1 MKLNNETLTTSFS
14 DPRDL
19 ERSTMNDFDT
29 CPACGLA
36 LNCSGCGEPIEN
48 IIAQSSLAA
57 ELDALEKSKLEA
69 LAVVAKERDAL
80 AEDLN
85 RRLIEI
91 AALKTRVAKMNNC
104 FYHWNKSWPN
114 NCRWNICIISRH
126 IVNRKLS
133 FYFPFTT
140 LIFNSNFVQKIFVAS
155 THSYLLIFTDKGRMF
170 WLKVYEI
177 PLASRTAKGR
187 PLVNLVRLAP
197 DERVCGILPVRNFEE
212 GRFVV
217 MVTEKGIIKKTDL
230 MQFSNPRASGIIAI
244 HFDGGDRLIGAS
256 LSNGKDEILISTKD
270 GMSIRFAED
279 DVRPMGRA
287 ARGVR
292 GIDLEERD
300 KVVGLDL
307 IDPKAQLL
315 TVSEFGYGKRT
326 DAEEYRSQSRGGKGI
341 ITIKTTDRNGAVVA
355 ALQVCEADEVM
366 IVTSGG
372 KLIRIKV
379 KEISVIGRN
388 TQGMRLIALDEG
400 ERVTSVTRVVSD
412 EDEVATEGKA

>member
-1 MKLNNETLTTSFS
+1 
-14 DPRDL
+14 
-19 ERSTMNDFDT
+19 
-29 CPACGLA
+29 
-36 LNCSGCGEPIEN
+36 
-48 IIAQSSLAA
+48 
-57 ELDALEKSKLEA
+57 
-69 LAVVAKERDAL
+69 
-80 AEDLN
+80 
-85 RRLIEI
+85 
-91 AALKTRVAKMNNC
+91 
-104 FYHWNKSWPN
+104 
-114 NCRWNICIISRH
+114 
-126 IVNRKLS
+126 
-133 FYFPFTT
+133 
-140 LIFNSNFVQKIFVAS
+140 
-155 THSYLLIFTDKGRMF
+155 
-170 WLKVYEI
+170 
-177 PLASRTAKGR
+177 
-187 PLVNLVRLAP
+187 
-197 DERVCGILPVRNFEE
+197 
-212 GRFVV
+212 
-217 MVTEKGIIKKTDL
+217 
-230 MQFSNPRASGIIAI
+230 
-244 HFDGGDRLIGAS
+244 

>member
-1 MKLNNETLTTSFS
+1 
-14 DPRDL
+14 
-19 ERSTMNDFDT
+19 
-29 CPACGLA
+29 
-36 LNCSGCGEPIEN
+36 
-48 IIAQSSLAA
+48 
-57 ELDALEKSKLEA
+57 
-69 LAVVAKERDAL
+69 
-80 AEDLN
+80 
-85 RRLIEI
+85 
-91 AALKTRVAKMNNC
+91 
-104 FYHWNKSWPN
+104 
-114 NCRWNICIISRH
+114 
-126 IVNRKLS
+126 
-133 FYFPFTT
+133 
-140 LIFNSNFVQKIFVAS
+140 
-155 THSYLLIFTDKGRMF
+155 MF

-197 DERVCGILPVRNFEE
+197 DEKVCGILPVRNFEE

-244 HFDGGDRLIGAS
+244 HFDGGDRLIGAA

-307 IDPKAQLL
+307 IDPRAQLL

-341 ITIKTTDRNGAVVA
+341 ITIKTSDRNGAVVA